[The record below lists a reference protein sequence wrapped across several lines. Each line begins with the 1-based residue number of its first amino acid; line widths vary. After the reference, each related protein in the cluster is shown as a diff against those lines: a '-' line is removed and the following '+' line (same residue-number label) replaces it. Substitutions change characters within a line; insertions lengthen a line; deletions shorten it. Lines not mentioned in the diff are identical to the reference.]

1 MAVLDKHQL
10 RDLIDSLSIFS
21 GAVVVAVLSAIVVW
35 RLTVLWPDFRK
46 LWVLFVPF
54 IIAFCLYWTP
64 VWLGADPSE
73 YHAWALVFIIPWFLA
88 GALPSAAIV
97 RILKKRRVHW
107 D

>member
-1 MAVLDKHQL
+1 MTVLDKQQL

-21 GAVVVAVLSAIVVW
+21 GAVVVAVLSTIVVW

-46 LWVLFVPF
+46 LWVLIVPF
-54 IIAFCLYWTP
+54 IIAFSLYWSP

-88 GALPSAAIV
+88 GALPSAVIA
-97 RILKKRRVHW
+97 RILKKRRVH
-107 D
+107 